1 MSKLFIVANNK
12 IVATANNLSDA
23 DRYCGAKLSNVATHV
38 DECSLNGLEAFSD
51 AELLQ
56 IVNNHTD
63 RDYSHAKRDALMGL
77 VLNIAK
83 DIEPVQNTF
92 AIPADKERVPYEI
105 PRLSD
110 AQRLAQLG
118 DHTQAGKG
126 TSTAPRST
134 TPTNSKRPKPG
145 TASAQIWDTCDAI
158 LAKDGFD
165 AVKEAV
171 MVWGK
176 ASGINPSTV
185 RTQYGHWRRFNNLG

>member
-1 MSKLFIVANNK
+1 MLYIIANNK
-12 IVATANNLSDA
+12 VVATAQNLSDA
-23 DRYCGAKLSNVATHV
+23 DRYCGKHFANVATHV
-38 DECSLNGLEAFSD
+38 DECSLSGLEVFSD

-56 IVNNHTD
+56 IVNNHMD

-92 AIPADKERVPYEI
+92 AIPADKEHVPYEI

-126 TSTAPRST
+126 TSTAQRSSAPAT
-134 TPTNSKRPKPG
+134 AKRPKPG
-145 TASAQIWDTCDAI
+145 TASATIWDKCDEL
-158 LAKDGFD
+158 LAASGFET
-165 AVKEAV
+165 VKSSL
-171 MVWGK
+171 MVWGQEM
-176 ASGINPSTV
+176 GINPSTV

>member
-1 MSKLFIVANNK
+1 MLYIIANNK
-12 IVATANNLSDA
+12 VVATAQNLSDA
-23 DRYCGAKLSNVATHV
+23 DRYCGKHLANVATHV
-38 DECSLNGLEAFSD
+38 DECSLSGLEVFSD

-56 IVNNHTD
+56 IVSNHME

-83 DIEPVQNTF
+83 DIQPVQNMF
-92 AIPADKERVPYEI
+92 AIPANKEHVPYQI

-126 TSTAPRST
+126 VSTATRST
-134 TPTNSKRPKPG
+134 TPANAKRPKPG

-165 AVKEAV
+165 AVKDAV

-176 ASGINPSTV
+176 ACGINPSTV

>member
-1 MSKLFIVANNK
+1 MPKLYIIANNK

-23 DRYCGAKLSNVATHV
+23 DRYCGAKLANVATHV
-38 DECSLNGLEAFSD
+38 DECSLNGLEIFSD
-51 AELLQ
+51 GELLQ
-56 IVNNHTD
+56 IVNNHSD
-63 RDYSHAKRDALMGL
+63 HNYSHAKRDALIGL

-126 TSTAPRST
+126 TSTVTRST